1 MAGGEILD
9 VDDALD
15 VVLHVADELELDVG
29 VEEGAV
35 DLVEALVQDLLVD
48 DRRIAHL
55 LYRAGDGPA

>member
-1 MAGGEILD
+1 MPGGEIVD

-15 VVLHVADELELDVG
+15 VVLHVADELELYVG

-35 DLVEALVQDLLVD
+35 DLVEAVVQDLLVY

-55 LYRAGDGPA
+55 LYRAGYGPA